1 MGVVNDISHY
11 RLVHM
16 ITWTSVFHVSG
27 AFVLT
32 SHTKEYRYSL
42 VYKLYNVLTSHT
54 KEYRYSLV
62 YKLYKRMYTMDN
74 RTRSRSTVCEL
85 NCGYRHLFSDH
96 FKVNMV
102 YILKNWLANWLRSCG
117 KSSFSW

>member
-42 VYKLYNVLTSHT
+42 VYKLYN
-54 KEYRYSLV
+54 
-62 YKLYKRMYTMDN
+62 RMYTMDN